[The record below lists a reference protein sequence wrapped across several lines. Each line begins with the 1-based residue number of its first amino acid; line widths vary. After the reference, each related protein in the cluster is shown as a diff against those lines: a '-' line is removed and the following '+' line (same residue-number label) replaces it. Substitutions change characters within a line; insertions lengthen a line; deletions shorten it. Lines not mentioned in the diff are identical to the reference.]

1 MRSASLINVTFVK
14 FILKKKVRQTRK
26 KKIYPSICTNLENT
40 VNTTINV
47 LNEIKN
53 KPIKIAQ
60 IRITGKNTI
69 KMINMQ

>member
-1 MRSASLINVTFVK
+1 M
-14 FILKKKVRQTRK
+14 
-26 KKIYPSICTNLENT
+26 YPTNCTSLENN

-69 KMINMQ
+69 KNDQDAIKSHNQ